1 MDFMEQD
8 LFGVSVERLLL
19 AGAQTIY
26 MLGWSMLFGAILGI
40 GIALVLVLTRPG
52 GVTANRFVY
61 TVLNFIINVTR
72 SIPFIILLVALIPFT
87 RFVVGTSIGSQ
98 AALVPL
104 TIYITPFIAR
114 MVESSLLEVK
124 PGVIEA
130 AQAMGATNWQII
142 RHFLL
147 PEAYPSIVLSLTTS
161 IVGLLGATAMAGYGG
176 GGGVGDLALT
186 YGHQRFNTPLMV
198 FTIVILVVFVQ
209 IMQAFGNWLS
219 RRLREPK

>member
-1 MDFMEQD
+1 MEQD
-8 LFGVSVERLLL
+8 FFGVSGERLLL
-19 AGAQTIY
+19 AGAQTVY
-26 MLGWSMLFGAILGI
+26 MLGWSMLFGAVLGI
-40 GIALVLVLTRPG
+40 AIALLLVMTRRGGLTE
-52 GVTANRFVY
+52 NRVVY
-61 TVLNFIINVTR
+61 SILNFIINVTR
-72 SIPFIILLVALIPFT
+72 SVPFIILLVALIPFT

-186 YGHQRFNTPLMV
+186 YGHQRFNTPLMI
-198 FTIVILVVFVQ
+198 FTIVILVIFVQ
-209 IMQAFGNWLS
+209 VMQAFGNALS

>member
-1 MDFMEQD
+1 MDFMDQD
-8 LFGVSVERLLL
+8 VFGVSVERLLL
-19 AGAQTIY
+19 AGAQTVY

-40 GIALVLVLTRPG
+40 GFALVLVMTRPG

-61 TVLNFIINVTR
+61 AVLNFIINVTR

>member
-8 LFGVSVERLLL
+8 FFGVSGERLLL

-40 GIALVLVLTRPG
+40 AIALLLVMTRRGGLTE
-52 GVTANRFVY
+52 NRVVY
-61 TVLNFIINVTR
+61 AVLNFIINVTR
-72 SIPFIILLVALIPFT
+72 SVPFIILLVALIPFT

-130 AQAMGATNWQII
+130 AQAMGGTNWQII

-186 YGHQRFNTPLMV
+186 YGHQRFNTPLMI

-209 IMQAFGNWLS
+209 IMQAFGNSLS

>member
-8 LFGVSVERLLL
+8 FFGVSGEKLLL
-19 AGAQTIY
+19 AGAQTVY
-26 MLGWSMLFGAILGI
+26 MLGWSMLFGSVLGI
-40 GIALVLVLTRPG
+40 AIALLLVMTRRGGLTE
-52 GVTANRFVY
+52 NRVIY
-61 TVLNFIINVTR
+61 AVLNFIINITR
-72 SIPFIILLVALIPFT
+72 SVPFIILLVALIPFT

-186 YGHQRFNTPLMV
+186 YGHQRFNTPLMI

-209 IMQAFGNWLS
+209 IMQAFGNALS